1 MAENLQV
8 VLAPEQESSLRS
20 FIYQIAREEF
30 ERAKKDSG
38 VINKDMVNQRE
49 LRKIKGWSYQ
59 TVIAYE
65 KAGMPCHRKSERKV
79 YYFLSEV
86 DSWIK
91 QNS

>member
-1 MAENLQV
+1 MDANLQV
-8 VLAPEQESSLRS
+8 FLAPEQENSLRN

-38 VINKDMVNQRE
+38 VTNKDMVNQSE
-49 LRKIKGWSYQ
+49 LRKIKGWSYE
-59 TVIAYE
+59 TVISYE
-65 KAGMPCHRKSERKV
+65 KSGMPCHRKSERKV

-86 DSWIK
+86 DAWIK